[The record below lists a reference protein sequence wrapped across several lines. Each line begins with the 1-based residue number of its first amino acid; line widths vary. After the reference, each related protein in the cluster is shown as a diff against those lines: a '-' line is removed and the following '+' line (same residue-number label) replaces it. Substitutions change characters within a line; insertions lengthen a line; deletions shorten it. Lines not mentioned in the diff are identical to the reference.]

1 MTGDD
6 TKENKWAK
14 ALDDAGLLDDVEDA
28 WELPKGEVLDNG
40 ATLEVHSTETS
51 GPGVSIIESNA
62 GPAGGRRDDET
73 QKVITVISADPNSG
87 SGEDTVRVSYAEDHT
102 RDALRGEQERSRSRK
117 MPLSPVRPS
126 RPTSRTSVTDTR
138 PHKDTNP
145 APLAHHA
152 RYSLNENLNRQPAD
166 ELDAE
171 AEIGWDSLLEDE
183 RSTREM
189 PVYPNDAPSQSAEVT
204 GDDEIDLEFDL
215 MNDDEPP
222 SNELSLDEPPSSRQ
236 EERVDPWDNT
246 DGRERFERARGARI
260 SVPGLNDF
268 PEEIEGSG
276 MIMDVPLAS
285 VVPEPIDLE
294 PPSPQILMAEKYD
307 MNDFSGALRIA
318 EQILEQNPDDLDAF
332 QYRKSCRDRLLQIY
346 EARIGNMDRV
356 PELRVNTHE
365 LMWRNLDAS
374 AGFVLSRIDGV
385 GSYADILDISGMPK
399 FETCQ
404 ILWQLLEDGLIE

>member
-6 TKENKWAK
+6 TKENKWVK
-14 ALDDAGLLDDVEDA
+14 ALDEAGLLDDVEDA

-40 ATLEVHSTETS
+40 ATIEVHSTETS

-62 GPAGGRRDDET
+62 GAAGGRRGDET
-73 QKVITVISADPNSG
+73 QKVITVISADPQSG
-87 SGEDTVRVSYAEDHT
+87 SEEDTVRVSYEEDHT
-102 RDALRGEQERSRSRK
+102 RDALLGEQERSRR

-126 RPTSRTSVTDTR
+126 RPTSRTSVPDIR
-138 PHKDTNP
+138 PHKDTHP
-145 APLAHHA
+145 APLAHHQ
-152 RYSLNENLNRQPAD
+152 RYSLNENLNKQSAD
-166 ELDAE
+166 NLDAE

-189 PVYPNDAPSQSAEVT
+189 PVYSHDASSLSAEVT

-215 MNDDEPP
+215 MTDDEPLF
-222 SNELSLDEPPSSRQ
+222 EERLSSQQ
-236 EERVDPWDNT
+236 EERADPWDNM

-268 PEEIEGSG
+268 SEEIEGSG

-294 PPSPQILMAEKYD
+294 PPGPQILMAEKYD
-307 MNDFSGALRIA
+307 MNDFSGALHIA
-318 EQILEQNPDDLDAF
+318 EQILEKHPDDLDAF

-346 EARIGNMDRV
+346 EARIGDMDRV
-356 PELRVNTHE
+356 PDLRVNTHE